1 MTETQSTPD
10 ENAPASVDDH
20 LRETAGVEPGK
31 TLGIDNTDTALS
43 PEDNGYTPD
52 IDDETTPAGKG
63 SDPPL
68 AELA

>member
-1 MTETQSTPD
+1 MTETPNTPD
-10 ENAPASVDDH
+10 ENATGSVDDH
-20 LRETAGVEPGK
+20 LREKAAVEPGK

-52 IDDETTPAGKG
+52 ADQETTPAGKG